1 MSSDRPLHPWGNVEL
16 SPKQRA
22 AFNAIESLLAGQ
34 PVYAPI
40 CLIGAFG
47 SGKTTLAR
55 YWLAQHF
62 DDPEARY
69 ISAGRPLLDGLKQE
83 ESLGRMSGN
92 PAKILPLLQLT
103 LSELLE
109 KALADETA
117 VVLDNLEVVQ
127 PYGVSLEKAAL
138 PYTRQGKAVLLC
150 LSSDKKANFHM
161 NIPRAER
168 HCFEI

>member
-1 MSSDRPLHPWGNVEL
+1 MSFDKPLHRWGEVEL

-22 AFNAIESLLAGQ
+22 AFNAIESLLASQ

-62 DDPEARY
+62 DSPEARY
-69 ISAGRPLLDGLKQE
+69 VSAGRPLLNGLKQE
-83 ESLGRMSGN
+83 ESLARMGGN
-92 PAKILPLLQLT
+92 PAKILPLLQLG

-109 KALADETA
+109 EALADEQA

-138 PYTRQGKAVLLC
+138 PHTRQGKAVLLC

-161 NIPRAER
+161 NISRTEC